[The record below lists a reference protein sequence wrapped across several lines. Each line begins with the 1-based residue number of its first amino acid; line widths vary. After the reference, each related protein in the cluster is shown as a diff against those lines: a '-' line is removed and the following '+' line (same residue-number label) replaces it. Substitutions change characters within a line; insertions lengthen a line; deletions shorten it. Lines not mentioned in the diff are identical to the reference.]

1 MMVECPES
9 IEELEALEQ
18 KIPLFRKELL
28 KQVEARKEAGTDK
41 SDREAARQL
50 AEETGKKPETIR
62 KAVQREKKK
71 NLPEKVQKKY
81 PHSMGRYLTKDE
93 REDIKSMV
101 PPHGIDWS
109 KFSPEISPEGWR
121 LLAKYGPLLTEVLS
135 GGEQRKKLK
144 G

>member
-1 MMVECPES
+1 MTILQLDNATAYLKCPTCGHAAHRFHHFNGRGC
-9 IEELEALEQ
+9 EACGAS
-18 KIPLFRKELL
+18 IPLSE
-28 KQVEARKEAGTDK
+28 
-41 SDREAARQL
+41 
-50 AEETGKKPETIR
+50 
-62 KAVQREKKK
+62 
-71 NLPEKVQKKY
+71 VQKKY

-109 KFSPEISPEGWR
+109 KFSPEISSEGWR

-135 GGEQRKKLK
+135 DGEQRKKLK